1 MLNPMKLTAGT
12 FPSSIGS
19 QGISFPR
26 LSMGYTWLPGKAVGD
41 GTGVGSR
48 VAEGS
53 AVGAVVG
60 TALGAFVSCS
70 TAGEDSACV
79 AGLQLAINEIKSKN
93 DRVLIFLK
101 VSSN

>member
-1 MLNPMKLTAGT
+1 MKLTPGT

-19 QGISFPR
+19 QGIPWPR
-26 LSMGYTWLPGKAVGD
+26 LSIGYTWLPGKAVGD

-60 TALGAFVSCS
+60 TTLGASVAGS
-70 TAGEDSACV
+70 TAGEDSDCV
-79 AGLQLAINEIKSKN
+79 TGLQLAINKNKSKN
-93 DRVLIFLK
+93 DMMQIFFN